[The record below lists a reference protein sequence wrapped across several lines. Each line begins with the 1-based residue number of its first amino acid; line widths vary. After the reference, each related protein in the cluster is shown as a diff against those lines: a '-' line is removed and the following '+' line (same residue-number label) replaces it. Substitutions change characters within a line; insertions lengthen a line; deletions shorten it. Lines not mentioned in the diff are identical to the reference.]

1 LCGGA
6 GMGHGAGENVE
17 FKNMQ
22 TIREDDAFS
31 EDLATSP
38 NASVRPSLGRPNYDV
53 RKQPFPTTVLG
64 GARFRW
70 VA

>member
-1 LCGGA
+1 
-6 GMGHGAGENVE
+6 MGHGAGENVD

-22 TIREDDAFS
+22 RVREDDAFS
-31 EDLATSP
+31 QDLATSS
-38 NASVRPSLGRPNYDV
+38 NASVWPSLRRPNYDV
-53 RKQPFPTTVLG
+53 PEQPFSTTVLG